1 MLNDMIADGD
11 DRGVGREHATSL
23 LPWGTDE
30 ISVAIQIT
38 FADHYGRTR
47 FS

>member
-1 MLNDMIADGD
+1 MLDDMIVDQD

-30 ISVAIQIT
+30 ISVAIKVT

>member
-1 MLNDMIADGD
+1 MLNDMIVDRD
-11 DRGVGREHATSL
+11 DLGAGRQHATSL

-38 FADHYGRTR
+38 L
-47 FS
+47 S